1 MLFIDPTYYGAHNNS
16 INFVNVAQLKIMK
29 VEYYSFSKRSFH
41 AYTVL
46 SACTINFSQGYL
58 HVHVYNY

>member
-16 INFVNVAQLKIMK
+16 INFVNVAQLKIVK
-29 VEYYSFSKRSFH
+29 VEYYSFSRRSFH

-46 SACTINFSQGYL
+46 NACTINFS
-58 HVHVYNY
+58 